1 MNRIKL
7 LMILFAIMQFQSCFI
22 FKRNPVKELSK
33 YRKDLTYG
41 MSDHAIKDWQF
52 YNRLTRY
59 KWDYDVINQLLEDG
73 VDPNYCGGECGWED
87 HNPLMVIT
95 NAWHFTYELSKN
107 NNFYDEKDYATI
119 KLLYKYGADFNKY
132 PYVWK
137 RVISWSNEKYQEI
150 YEDRPIDV
158 VKNKERKSAYIED
171 SNRVLRALL
180 ECGANPNYKGHPYPF
195 SYKAIIQ
202 ENMTGEEAMQYFS
215 SAEATT
221 PLYEAIKK
229 GIEWESQ
236 VNLLLEYGAKLDD
249 SCLIAA
255 KLSGDEAMVQKIEK
269 FLEKSLN

>member
-1 MNRIKL
+1 
-7 LMILFAIMQFQSCFI
+7 MILFASMLFQSCFI

-41 MSDHAIKDWQF
+41 MSDQSKKDWQF

-95 NAWHFTYELSKN
+95 NAWHFTYELPKN

-137 RVISWSNEKYQEI
+137 RVISWSNEEYQEI
-150 YEDRPIDV
+150 YEDSPLDI

-202 ENMTGEEAMQYFS
+202 ENMTSEEAMQYFN

-236 VNLLLEYGAKLDD
+236 INLLLEYGAKLDD

-255 KLSGDEAMVQKIEK
+255 KLSGNEAMLQKIEK
-269 FLEKSLN
+269 LLEKSLN